1 MSVSPLPRILCLLML
16 LIVLAAVAGCS
27 TISNILPDGEFKAL
41 MVDADAA
48 MQDAN
53 WTLAT
58 SKLEQAGRLKPGNL
72 EVRYKQAQVY
82 HQSGRLALAY
92 NAYQTI
98 IDTDPDAVGKEA
110 AIVRNARKQQGK
122 LGFRSAEILP
132 ERKTEQPPQETDPQ
146 TPAAN
151 SSEDQTPADQALD
164 QQIAQPENVGDI
176 TSAVTDETEA
186 QSSSEMRKPTA
197 PEVNVQDIQPVGAKE
212 VAAEEVA
219 ANNDQTEIEL
229 LLNRWQ
235 EAWQTKRV
243 QSYLACYTET
253 FSGGLGSPEKWRQ
266 QRKSRIQQAANIQ
279 IRLTNIQIR
288 IKHMNQAEATFT
300 QHYQSANHQD
310 QGIKS
315 LTLKKVGGL
324 WLIDGE
330 AFDPQ

>member
-82 HQSGRLALAY
+82 HHSGRLALAY

-98 IDTDPDAVGKEA
+98 IDTDPDAVGKDA

-132 ERKTEQPPQETDPQ
+132 ERKTEQPPQETDAQ
-146 TPAAN
+146 APAAK

-164 QQIAQPENVGDI
+164 QQIGQPENVGDI
-176 TSAVTDETEA
+176 TSAVTDETQGQA
-186 QSSSEMRKPTA
+186 LSETLKPAA
-197 PEVNVQDIQPVGAKE
+197 PEVHSQDA
-212 VAAEEVA
+212 VAVA

-235 EAWQTKRV
+235 EAWQNKRV

-253 FSGGLGSPEKWRQ
+253 FAGGLGSPEKWRQ
-266 QRKSRIQQAANIQ
+266 QRKSRIQQASNIQ

-288 IKHMNQAEATFT
+288 IKDMNQAEATFT
-300 QHYQSANHQD
+300 QHYQSAHHQD
-310 QGIKS
+310 QGIKT
-315 LTLKKVGGL
+315 LMLKKVGGL

>member
-58 SKLEQAGRLKPGNL
+58 SKLEQAGRLKPVNL

-98 IDTDPDAVGKEA
+98 IDTDPDAVGKDA

-132 ERKTEQPPQETDPQ
+132 ERKTAQ
-146 TPAAN
+146 TPV
-151 SSEDQTPADQALD
+151 DQALD

-176 TSAVTDETEA
+176 TSAVTDETQGQA
-186 QSSSEMRKPTA
+186 LSETLKPAA
-197 PEVNVQDIQPVGAKE
+197 PEVHSQDA
-212 VAAEEVA
+212 VAVA

-235 EAWQTKRV
+235 EAWQNKRV

-253 FSGGLGSPEKWRQ
+253 FAGGLGSPEKWRQ
-266 QRKSRIQQAANIQ
+266 QRKSRIQQASNIQ

-288 IKHMNQAEATFT
+288 IKDMNQAEATFT
-300 QHYQSANHQD
+300 QHYQSAHHQD
-310 QGIKS
+310 QGIKT
-315 LTLKKVGGL
+315 LMLKKVGGL

>member
-1 MSVSPLPRILCLLML
+1 MSVSSLPRILCLLML
-16 LIVLAAVAGCS
+16 LIVLAAVAGCT
-27 TISNILPDGEFKAL
+27 TISNMLPDGEFKAL

-48 MQDAN
+48 MHDAN

-98 IDTDPDAVGKEA
+98 IDTDPDAVGKDA

-132 ERKTEQPPQETDPQ
+132 ERKTEQAPQETEPQ
-146 TPAAN
+146 TPAAK

-164 QQIAQPENVGDI
+164 QQIAQPENMGNI
-176 TSAVTDETEA
+176 TSAVPDVTQGQA
-186 QSSSEMRKPTA
+186 SSETLKPAA
-197 PEVNVQDIQPVGAKE
+197 PEVKVQDVEAAGAKE
-212 VAAEEVA
+212 IA
-219 ANNDQTEIEL
+219 ANNDQAEIEL

-235 EAWQTKRV
+235 EAWQNQQV

-253 FSGGLGSPEKWRQ
+253 FAGGLGSPEKWRQ

-279 IRLTNIQIR
+279 IRLTNIQIG
-288 IKHMNQAEATFT
+288 IKDMNQAEATFT
-300 QHYQSANHQD
+300 QHYQSAHHQD
-310 QGIKS
+310 QGIKT

-330 AFDPQ
+330 VFDPK